1 MDEHRETPWDNSRFR
16 DFEMWYLCAE
26 LRINEVG
33 TNNFGPSHHACGVFT
48 KKRNVPVPHSRSL
61 PADLGRFLSSI
72 TAPLAMR
79 H

>member
-1 MDEHRETPWDNSRFR
+1 MGQLKISRLR
-16 DFEMWYLCAE
+16 DVVSLYRTAH
-26 LRINEVG
+26 NEVG
-33 TNNFGPSHHACGVFT
+33 TNNFGPSRHACGVFT

-61 PADLGRFLSSI
+61 PADLGRFLKSI